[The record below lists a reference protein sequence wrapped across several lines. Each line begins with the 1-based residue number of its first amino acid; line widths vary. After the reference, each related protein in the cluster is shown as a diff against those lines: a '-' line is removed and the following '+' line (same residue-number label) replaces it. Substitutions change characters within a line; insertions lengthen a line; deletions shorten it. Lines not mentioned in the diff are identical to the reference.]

1 MNQAKNKREFAKQE
15 LKEVFNLKPTNRH
28 WSVALLAS
36 LCVGI
41 PLIIGLLIDDL
52 TSGLTASLAGLV
64 ILYMPI
70 NSNFVGRMA
79 KLLLCSFGFMVSYG
93 IGITFS
99 FNFLVSCIVFGVFSA
114 IVHWITLLFKINP
127 PGNFFFIMIASMA
140 SGIPFNLG
148 QIPEKIGLIAMGTIL
163 ACFLALVYSLI
174 KKKPDIIK
182 ETSDI
187 LQVVSIKKYTDYVEA
202 FIVGFFMFCSLL
214 LGHLLELNNPY
225 WIPISC
231 IAVMQGATALH
242 IWRRGFYR
250 ILGTV
255 LGMGL
260 CWIILTTI
268 KHPFLICLAIVVLQF
283 IIESTITR
291 NYTLAVFFITPMTIL
306 LLEVGSQI
314 AQNPTE
320 LISSRLIDVL
330 IGSVIGA
337 IGGWFVHNEKLRY
350 RAVRRIRL
358 TNIAINKNR

>member
-1 MNQAKNKREFAKQE
+1 
-15 LKEVFNLKPTNRH
+15 
-28 WSVALLAS
+28 
-36 LCVGI
+36 
-41 PLIIGLLIDDL
+41 
-52 TSGLTASLAGLV
+52 
-64 ILYMPI
+64 
-70 NSNFVGRMA
+70 
-79 KLLLCSFGFMVSYG
+79 
-93 IGITFS
+93 
-99 FNFLVSCIVFGVFSA
+99 
-114 IVHWITLLFKINP
+114 
-127 PGNFFFIMIASMA
+127 
-140 SGIPFNLG
+140 
-148 QIPEKIGLIAMGTIL
+148 
-163 ACFLALVYSLI
+163 
-174 KKKPDIIK
+174 
-182 ETSDI
+182 
-187 LQVVSIKKYTDYVEA
+187 
-202 FIVGFFMFCSLL
+202 
-214 LGHLLELNNPY
+214 
-225 WIPISC
+225 PISC

-260 CWIILTTI
+260 CWIILSTI
-268 KHPFLICLAIVVLQF
+268 KHPFLICLTIVVLQF

-330 IGSVIGA
+330 IGSAIGA